1 MRLRFLYAIT
11 ILSAL
16 SFAGTSLAASP
27 SIIMN
32 GDAHVGEQAVLSVEA
47 SQIPTNGS
55 VEWSVTPTTGQNP
68 ARISLRAGGR
78 EFAFTPLDTEPVR
91 VVASFADRNGDI
103 LSSTEKIITPK
114 EFIIDIAIVVDK
126 PVTLWDSSRRS
137 DYALSPDVLMA
148 TTPVKLRASL
158 NPPLKGQY
166 SFKWDG
172 DAATALMSQ
181 DNDDIFI
188 RRGSVGTSEITVTA
202 FNPQGVRLGS
212 GETVVNI
219 TMPTSTYEESRM
231 EREAWQNW
239 QRAQSLWD
247 SQNYAEAV
255 DTAQRA
261 VNLSPRDTEI
271 ADGLRAMTANYAR
284 YTKAQKLR
292 EDAVKFSDSGR
303 FDDALKNLRIA
314 QVIWPIDDGERII
327 KSAEERVEK
336 QRKLQQEANWLRDTA
351 SAYDKENMYED
362 ALDYYAR
369 SIAIMS
375 SDAV

>member
-172 DAATALMSQ
+172 DAA
-181 DNDDIFI
+181 
-188 RRGSVGTSEITVTA
+188 
-202 FNPQGVRLGS
+202 
-212 GETVVNI
+212 
-219 TMPTSTYEESRM
+219 
-231 EREAWQNW
+231 
-239 QRAQSLWD
+239 
-247 SQNYAEAV
+247 
-255 DTAQRA
+255 
-261 VNLSPRDTEI
+261 
-271 ADGLRAMTANYAR
+271 
-284 YTKAQKLR
+284 
-292 EDAVKFSDSGR
+292 
-303 FDDALKNLRIA
+303 
-314 QVIWPIDDGERII
+314 
-327 KSAEERVEK
+327 
-336 QRKLQQEANWLRDTA
+336 
-351 SAYDKENMYED
+351 
-362 ALDYYAR
+362 
-369 SIAIMS
+369 
-375 SDAV
+375 